1 MKLTRE
7 RVYEVI
13 NSERKYQN
21 SLWDNHE
28 KEGNN
33 PSSWLLWMQDY
44 LTEAIHIASR
54 NTEAPNTE
62 GRNKI
67 MGAIR
72 KVTALGV
79 AAMEANGA
87 PERVE

>member
-1 MKLTRE
+1 MTREEVYLAIDSE
-7 RVYEVI
+7 RVYQDQ
-13 NSERKYQN
+13 S
-21 SLWDNHE
+21 WDNHD

-54 NTEAPNTE
+54 NTEAKGTE
-62 GRNKI
+62 GREKI

-72 KVTALGV
+72 KVAALGV
-79 AAMEANGA
+79 AAMEVNGVTNR
-87 PERVE
+87 EF